1 MRSGGGEGM
10 TLQQNSYVSVAAT
23 RGTVP
28 LRCTGVGGGGGGG
41 FKKTTVNFCVY
52 IVCICFCV
60 LYACAYIYLSSICM
74 YVCAVYFMHV
84 YVYF

>member
-1 MRSGGGEGM
+1 MQRRRRRMRSGGGEGM

-41 FKKTTVNFCVY
+41 FKKTYCKLLCVY
-52 IVCICFCV
+52 SVYMFLCIICVCI
-60 LYACAYIYLSSICM
+60 YLLE
-74 YVCAVYFMHV
+74 
-84 YVYF
+84 